1 MDAIIITR
9 FHHGGKFI
17 QDKTGITCKGEAEVE
32 YANIDKDHFS
42 IIELLF
48 YTKQLGY
55 ITVGG
60 LYFKD
65 PTKIGFFEV
74 DTDFTLLN
82 LIKDQRMVTF

>member
-48 YTKQLGY
+48 YTK
-55 ITVGG
+55 
-60 LYFKD
+60 
-65 PTKIGFFEV
+65 
-74 DTDFTLLN
+74 
-82 LIKDQRMVTF
+82 